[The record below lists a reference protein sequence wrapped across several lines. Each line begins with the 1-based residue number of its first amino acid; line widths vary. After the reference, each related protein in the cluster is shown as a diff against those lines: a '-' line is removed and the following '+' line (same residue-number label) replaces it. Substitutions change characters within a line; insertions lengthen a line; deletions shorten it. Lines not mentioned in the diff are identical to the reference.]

1 MAQLPWTS
9 LSRPDPNRN
18 YVAAVTYLPIKTLWG
33 LPYFLYY
40 TRRVQSQ
47 LKSAR
52 GLMGYS
58 LLAHMVAQR
67 FWTLSVWQDEV
78 ALTEFVHKHPHNEA
92 MSVLRRYMGGTAIV
106 RWPLRYCQAGRKPC
120 TVQTARKL
128 YKDR

>member
-9 LSRPDPNRN
+9 LSRLDPDLN
-18 YVAAVTYLPIKTLWG
+18 YVVVVTYLPIKTLWG

-58 LLAHMVAQR
+58 LLTHIVAKR

-78 ALTEFVHKHPHNEA
+78 VLTEFVHKHPHNEA

-106 RWPLRYCQAGRKPC
+106 GWSLTGAAVPPSWAE
-120 TVQTARKL
+120 AM
-128 YKDR
+128 DRSNGAEAL